1 MDHNVMQ
8 KQQRI
13 ALLLILWRIPEFVTS
28 FLAATASKSV
38 VVWVEFIENASILI
52 PGILLAVLSRKL
64 GKNLKFMFNYGTG
77 KVEAITALSCE
88 MFDLAGLTCVLYF
101 AVTELIRPR
110 EEEKQML
117 FALVVS
123 LIGLGIDLFIFFRQ
137 KKLAEQEH
145 SRMLHTAYL
154 SAQKEFA
161 FDFISLAA
169 LSTEMVFADKEWI
182 RYVSP
187 VMCILVSVPFAFVV
201 LHHLKGAVQE
211 LADLTLDEE
220 SQMKILQVLG
230 EFMGTYED
238 WGKIKSRVSGKYKY
252 IDIEMRFPPQ
262 MTYAEVQDAT
272 KRIRERLREEIGESI
287 VNIVIL

>member
-1 MDHNVMQ
+1 MKNSVMQ
-8 KQQRI
+8 REQRL

-38 VVWVEFIENASILI
+38 VVWVEFVESASILI

-77 KVEAITALSCE
+77 KVEAITAFGCE
-88 MFDLAGLTCVLYF
+88 MFDLSGLLCVLCF
-101 AVTELIRPR
+101 AVTGLINPP
-110 EEEKQML
+110 EGEKQVL

-123 LIGLGIDLFIFFRQ
+123 LIGLGIDLFLFFQQ
-137 KKLAEQEH
+137 KKLVEQEH

-154 SAQKEFA
+154 SAQKEFV
-161 FDFISLAA
+161 FDFISLTA
-169 LSTEMVFADKEWI
+169 LAMEVMFADKEWI

-187 VMCILVSVPFAFVV
+187 LMCILVSVPFAFIV
-201 LHHLKGAVQE
+201 LHHLKGAVME

-220 SQMKILQVLG
+220 DQMKILQVLG

-238 WGKIKSRVSGKYKY
+238 WGKIKSRVSGHKY
-252 IDIEMRFPPQ
+252 IDIEMCFPPQ

-272 KRIRERLREEIGESI
+272 KRIRERLREEMGEMV
-287 VNIVIL
+287 VNIEIL